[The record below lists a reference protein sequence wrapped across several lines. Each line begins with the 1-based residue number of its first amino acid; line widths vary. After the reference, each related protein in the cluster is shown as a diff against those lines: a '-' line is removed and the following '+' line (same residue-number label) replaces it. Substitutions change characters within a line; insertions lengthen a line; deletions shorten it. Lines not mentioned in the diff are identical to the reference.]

1 MKNITFPIL
10 AERFAQSIDQ
20 YIREELR
27 REGINDLQPCHGY
40 ILKALL
46 ANPVVSVME
55 LSVLTHKSKSTVSI
69 HAHKLEECGYIE
81 KRRSPLDARL
91 HVIMLTP
98 KGRALE
104 PVMRQTPRMEQ
115 NFSQAGTVQ
124 IGFTSWLHYM
134 GGIGF
139 SIRGW
144 HKSVKAVGRN

>member
-27 REGINDLQPCHGY
+27 REGIDDLQPCHGY
-40 ILKALL
+40 ILLS
-46 ANPVVSVME
+46 NPVVSVME
-55 LSVLTHKSKSTVSI
+55 LSVLAHKSKSTVSI
-69 HAHKLEECGYIE
+69 HASKLEACGYIE

-104 PVMRQTPRMEQ
+104 PVIKRISLRLENHLATHLSEEEI
-115 NFSQAGTVQ
+115 Q
-124 IGFTSWLHYM
+124 IA
-134 GGIGF
+134 
-139 SIRGW
+139 
-144 HKSVKAVGRN
+144 KSFLTKCCQLL

>member
-27 REGINDLQPCHGY
+27 REGIDNLQPCHGY

-46 ANPVVSVME
+46 SNPVVSVME
-55 LSVLTHKSKSTVSI
+55 LSVLAHKSKSTVSI
-69 HAHKLEECGYIE
+69 HASKLEACGYIE

-104 PVMRQTPRMEQ
+104 PVIKRISLRLENHLATHLSEEEI
-115 NFSQAGTVQ
+115 Q
-124 IGFTSWLHYM
+124 IA
-134 GGIGF
+134 
-139 SIRGW
+139 
-144 HKSVKAVGRN
+144 KSFLTKCCQLL